1 MSWLVRKFAFLI
13 RHKLMEGAGI
23 QIIKNDVRH
32 VRYLSNGRDFG
43 VLVVGTC

>member
-13 RHKLMEGAGI
+13 RHRLMVGADI

-32 VRYLSNGRDFG
+32 VKYSSNGRDFG